1 MRASQLFT
9 LSWNCKFF
17 SFYRLHHPNIVELLE
32 VHEDKTKVYL
42 VMELWVN
49 NNNNK
54 QTNFIKKT
62 NWVFVFFYNFR
73 TKLKNGDD
81 VLLPQLHRKC
91 CLHFWHISVFC
102 HALKFL
108 FWNRFHQ
115 RATSKVHND
124 HVFLALKSHSHLSCQ
139 LFHRSTSKPL
149 TEPNTRQNQES
160 YLNLEI
166 TFETRWHFL
175 VIFFYFGI
183 FCKGWNSSPSCFSL
197 HCKNICRF
205 YFFLSQFIFWIGF

>member
-49 NNNNK
+49 NNNK
-54 QTNFIKKT
+54 QTNLIKKT

-149 TEPNTRQNQES
+149 TEPNTRQNQELIKFWNHFWNQVALS
-160 YLNLEI
+160 CDFFL
-166 TFETRWHFL
+166 FWHFL
-175 VIFFYFGI
+175 
-183 FCKGWNSSPSCFSL
+183 
-197 HCKNICRF
+197 
-205 YFFLSQFIFWIGF
+205 

>member
-54 QTNFIKKT
+54 QTNLIKKT
-62 NWVFVFFYNFR
+62 NWVFGFFYNFR

-91 CLHFWHISVFC
+91 CLHFWHISVF
-102 HALKFL
+102 
-108 FWNRFHQ
+108 
-115 RATSKVHND
+115 
-124 HVFLALKSHSHLSCQ
+124 LSCAEIFI
-139 LFHRSTSKPL
+139 LKPL
-149 TEPNTRQNQES
+149 PPTNNFKSPQRPCFFS
-160 YLNLEI
+160 FEI
-166 TFETRWHFL
+166 SLSFELSTFSPL
-175 VIFFYFGI
+175 YF
-183 FCKGWNSSPSCFSL
+183 
-197 HCKNICRF
+197 
-205 YFFLSQFIFWIGF
+205 